1 MRLTI
6 LGTREK
12 GMGPGWEVTGG
23 SDGDEV
29 EGEGN
34 TLTKLLSASTQFNDP
49 QFIQRCQYHNAY
61 SPQRLF
67 DNYVSLEDGTSVAF
81 FQPRN
86 PDLVR
91 CFTCGT
97 TSAFIR
103 VGTDIFK

>member
-1 MRLTI
+1 M
-6 LGTREK
+6 GTRK
-12 GMGPGWEVTGG
+12 IDIVQGCEVTGG
-23 SDGDEV
+23 IDDDEV

-97 TSAFIR
+97 TAACIR